1 VRRRLAFV
9 SLAITSLVVLA
20 IIIPLASLVQNQAE
34 NRALARGERDAQA
47 IAGVLAVASGRLPGL
62 DAGESGLTVEL
73 AESVLAAFPSREGV
87 SIIFPDGT
95 VRGVPVDDLSNA
107 EQAREGSR
115 AFTAETP
122 VGAEVL
128 VPVLAADGPAQEV
141 TVVVRSLVTT
151 EELREGV
158 TLAWSLLGGL
168 AVFLIGVAVIAGDRL
183 ARSVVRPFNQLAGA
197 ARALGGGEF
206 ATRVDPDGP
215 PEVEEVGHA
224 FNFLADRLDVLLR
237 AERESVAD
245 LSHRLRTPLT
255 ALRLQAETLSD
266 PVESKQLLEDIDNL
280 EATVDRLI
288 LEARRPSTEAA
299 REPRLTDLAA
309 VVRKR
314 ATFWKVL
321 ADEQRRPAR
330 LHTSGGRLEVG
341 ATLSEVGAAIDV
353 LLENVFSHT
362 PAGCGYTMAAHPVH
376 GGGAVLIVE
385 DEGTGF
391 DDPGLVERGRSGGGS
406 TGLGLDIVAKTATQS
421 GGFMTIRNLQG
432 GGGRVEVRFGPP
444 RDR

>member
-1 VRRRLAFV
+1 MRRRLALV

-20 IIIPLASLVQNQAE
+20 IIIPLASLVRNQAE

-62 DAGESGLTVEL
+62 ETGESGVTVEL

-95 VRGVPVDDLSNA
+95 VRGVPVDDLRNA
-107 EQAREGSR
+107 EQARQGTR
-115 AFTAETP
+115 AFTAQIDN
-122 VGAEVL
+122 GAEVL

-158 TLAWSLLGGL
+158 ALAWSLLGGL
-168 AVFLIGVAVIAGDRL
+168 AVFLIGVAVLAGDRL
-183 ARSVVRPFNQLAGA
+183 ARTVVRPFNQLAGA
-197 ARALGGGEF
+197 ARALGDGEF
-206 ATRVDPDGP
+206 ETRVDPDGP

-224 FNFLADRLDVLLR
+224 FNFLADRLDILLR

-255 ALRLQAETLSD
+255 ALRLQAETLAD
-266 PVESKQLLEDIDNL
+266 PIESKQLLEDIDNL

-288 LEARRPSTEAA
+288 LEARRPSSEASS
-299 REPRLTDLAA
+299 EPRVTDLAA
-309 VVRKR
+309 AVRKR

-341 ATLSEVGAAIDV
+341 ATPSEVGALIDV

-362 PAGCGYTMAAHPVH
+362 PAGSGYTIGAHPTA
-376 GGGAVLIVE
+376 GGGATLIVE
-385 DEGTGF
+385 DEGRGF
-391 DDPGLVERGRSGGGS
+391 RDPALVERGRSGGGS
-406 TGLGLDIVAKTATQS
+406 TGLGLDIVAKTAAQS
-421 GGFMTIRNLQG
+421 GGDLKIRNVRG
-432 GGGRVEVRFGPP
+432 GGAHVEVRFGPP
-444 RDR
+444 AER

>member
-1 VRRRLAFV
+1 MRRRLALV

-20 IIIPLASLVQNQAE
+20 IIIPLASLVRNQAE

-62 DAGESGLTVEL
+62 ETGESGVTVEL

-87 SIIFPDGT
+87 SILFPDGT
-95 VRGVPVDDLSNA
+95 VRGVPVEDLTNA
-107 EQAREGSR
+107 EQARQGSR
-115 AFTAETP
+115 AFTAQIAE
-122 VGAEVL
+122 GAEVL

-141 TVVVRSLVTT
+141 TVVVRALVTT

-158 TLAWSLLGGL
+158 ALGWSLLGGL
-168 AVFLIGVAVIAGDRL
+168 AVFLIAVAVLAGDRL

-206 ATRVDPDGP
+206 ETRVDPDGP

-255 ALRLQAETLSD
+255 ALRLQAETLAD
-266 PVESKQLLEDIDNL
+266 PIESKQLLEDVDNL
-280 EATVDRLI
+280 ETTVDRLI
-288 LEARRPSTEAA
+288 LEARRPSSEAA
-299 REPRLTDLAA
+299 REPRVTDLAA
-309 VVRKR
+309 AVRKR

-330 LHTSGGRLEVG
+330 LHTSGGRLEIG
-341 ATLSEVGAAIDV
+341 ATPSEVGALIDV

-362 PAGCGYTMAAHPVH
+362 PAGSGYTIGAHPAQE
-376 GGGAVLIVE
+376 GGARLIVE
-385 DEGTGF
+385 DEGGGF
-391 DDPGLVERGRSGGGS
+391 DDLEAAERGRSGGGS
-406 TGLGLDIVAKTATQS
+406 TGLGLDIVAKTAAQS
-421 GGFMTIRNLQG
+421 GGGLTIRNVPG
-432 GGGRVEVRFGPP
+432 GGARVEVRFGPAGE
-444 RDR
+444 R